1 LVPGLVVDRE
11 RVLDAVVT
19 EVAVGRGVWESRQL
33 IDTMD
38 DIGAAP
44 MEAEFLRFQA
54 NRSLEHVFTLLA
66 LILPPEPLRL
76 AYHGLHTM
84 DRNLRG
90 TALEY
95 LESVLPE
102 RVRQRLWPF
111 LEPEGRRD
119 QGGVGSRQPDQVLQD
134 LLASRESI
142 VLALA
147 EIRKRSSTPTSEV
160 PDKGA

>member
-1 LVPGLVVDRE
+1 
-11 RVLDAVVT
+11 
-19 EVAVGRGVWESRQL
+19 
-33 IDTMD
+33 
-38 DIGAAP
+38 
-44 MEAEFLRFQA
+44 
-54 NRSLEHVFTLLA
+54 
-66 LILPPEPLRL
+66 
-76 AYHGLHTM
+76 HGLHTR

-119 QGGVGSRQPDQVLQD
+119 SAVPSGRHPDTVLQD

-147 EIRKRSSTPTSEV
+147 EIRKR
-160 PDKGA
+160 GAAPESPPPGKEE